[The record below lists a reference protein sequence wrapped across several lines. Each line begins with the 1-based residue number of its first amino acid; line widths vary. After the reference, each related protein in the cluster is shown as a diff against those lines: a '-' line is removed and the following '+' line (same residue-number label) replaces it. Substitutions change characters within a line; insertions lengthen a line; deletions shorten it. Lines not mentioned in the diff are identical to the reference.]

1 MYASPKHMG
10 LVGEEKL
17 LNCDM
22 IRINLYEYFLQNEW
36 KNKADENIWLK
47 SFILQFF

>member
-1 MYASPKHMG
+1 MG

-36 KNKADENIWLK
+36 KIRQMKIFD
-47 SFILQFF
+47 